1 MKYNKYSLAFKMNI
15 VKKIQEQLK
24 TEGATAKN
32 LRHYIMREANLLS
45 IHPKNIKRWFETKNL
60 DRK

>member
-1 MKYNKYSLAFKMNI
+1 MNI

-32 LRHYIMREANLLS
+32 LRDYIMREANLLS